1 LPFMATQIAAGNTE
15 LQVGAA
21 GEAAARSF
29 GCTGFGYRTI
39 AASGVRSG
47 GVVPTPTA
55 KVMVEGE
62 LIMFS
67 VAPRYHGYNS
77 SVGDTV
83 AVGGAFTGAQKRL
96 LSDMARAFEI
106 ARAQL
111 VPGRTGK
118 EMDAPVREYLIG
130 QGYAPYMLVPYIHTI
145 GLYEAEGPFFGPRS
159 KDVLRPNM
167 TVCIDISL
175 FGMPDLHGAR
185 YETGFVIREDGP
197 ESFAPDIDE
206 LILAHM

>member
-1 LPFMATQIAAGNTE
+1 MTAQVVAGQTE

-39 AASGVRSG
+39 AASGARSG

-55 KVMVEGE
+55 KRLVDGE

-77 SVGDTV
+77 SVGVTV
-83 AVGGAFTGAQKRL
+83 AVGGAPTGSQKRL
-96 LSDMARAFEI
+96 LSDMAEAFEI

-111 VPGRTGK
+111 KPGRTGK
-118 EMDAPVREYLIG
+118 EMDARPKVPAARV
-130 QGYAPYMLVPYIHTI
+130 MLLAGALHPHDRT
-145 GLYEAEGPFFGPRS
+145 GTRRRPFSARS
-159 KDVLRPNM
+159 QDVLRPNM
-167 TVCIDISL
+167 TVCIDISV
-175 FGMPDLHGAR
+175 FGMPDLHGVR

-197 ESFAPDIDE
+197 ESFARTRRTDPGPQVAEEIQ
-206 LILAHM
+206 